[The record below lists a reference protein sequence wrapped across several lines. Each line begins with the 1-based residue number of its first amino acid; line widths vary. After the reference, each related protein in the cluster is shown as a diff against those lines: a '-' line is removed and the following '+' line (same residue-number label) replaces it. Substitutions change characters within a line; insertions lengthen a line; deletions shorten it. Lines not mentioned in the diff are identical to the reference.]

1 MARMNFKEWL
11 QSDTGDTDIDAYGDY
26 CAEYKEP
33 EQKSDFHY
41 LGFAPESGETI
52 YAVDETGSV
61 FNCKKQHDHCLVFDN
76 ALFETQEEGEYHRD
90 MLKLAHEVKK
100 LSFQPDW
107 SDSNQEKHCLS
118 FGHRNSTIFGDC
130 TSSHESSQT
139 NFRTRETA
147 LQAGKL
153 FPDNAAFLYCF
164 HKGLI

>member
-1 MARMNFKEWL
+1 MNFKEWL
-11 QSDTGDTDIDAYGDY
+11 QSDTGETDIDAYGDY

-76 ALFETQEEGEYHRD
+76 SLFETQEEGEYHRD
-90 MLKLAHEVKK
+90 MLKLVHEVKK

-107 SDSNQEKHCLS
+107 NNRTQEKHYLTFS
-118 FGHRNSTIFGDC
+118 HQ
-130 TSSHESSQT
+130 SSIIVGSYDFSYESSQT
-139 NFRTRETA
+139 NFRA
-147 LQAGKL
+147 KKIAVQARKL
-153 FPDNAAFLYCF
+153 FPDNAAFLYCLR
-164 HKGLI
+164 KGLI